1 MKDSYYDILGVP
13 DTATQDEIKKAY
25 RKLAR
30 KLHPDV
36 NNDPK
41 EQERFKEITN
51 AYEVLSDENKRKEYD
66 SYGKF
71 SQNNYHANFNNDFFN
86 VNDIFETIFG
96 NQNVNRKKERKA
108 PGRDALIEIAVT
120 LKEACFGVEK
130 NIKIMNAKICESC
143 EGTGSKTRKKPQI
156 CNTCKGEGSV
166 KEAIRS
172 NMGKINVS
180 RDCRTCSGYGDIIL
194 DPCIVCKTNG
204 RVIINEEI
212 KIKIPKG
219 IKDQQQIR
227 LNMRGEVGN
236 LGGTPGDLYIR
247 VTVKNDPV
255 YKRIGDDLYTS
266 ITIPM
271 TLAILGGEIKIDSF
285 DGEKDIKI
293 PEGIQ
298 NKQVIKIDNL
308 GMFIMN
314 KNNRGNLLAEVN
326 IKTPT
331 KLSGEERLLI
341 EKFSVLRK
349 EESYTKNNKKSFTE
363 NIKNIIKNEK

>member
-41 EQERFKEITN
+41 EQERFKDITN

-212 KIKIPKG
+212 KIKIGTALTQKEPKYLEIQG
-219 IKDQQQIR
+219 R
-227 LNMRGEVGN
+227 
-236 LGGTPGDLYIR
+236 DL
-247 VTVKNDPV
+247 
-255 YKRIGDDLYTS
+255 
-266 ITIPM
+266 
-271 TLAILGGEIKIDSF
+271 ILGLPRNIKISSNEVCEAISDVLVEIIQAVKHVLS
-285 DGEKDIKI
+285 ETP
-293 PEGIQ
+293 PELSA
-298 NKQVIKIDNL
+298 D
-308 GMFIMN
+308 IMN
-314 KNNRGNLLAEVN
+314 KGIIMAGGGALLPKINELIAQSTGVPCFVAEEPLFCVV
-326 IKTPT
+326 KGTGT
-331 KLSGEERLLI
+331 
-341 EKFSVLRK
+341 VL
-349 EESYTKNNKKSFTE
+349 EHLDEYKKVVMS
-363 NIKNIIKNEK
+363 KK